1 MISATLCHLIGSPLA
16 RYEPGV
22 ELLQVELG
30 EVAVPEQRRRQAEPV
45 GVEVETLGHL
55 QGEEEEG
62 NLLWAQVTSSMSIC
76 WVSTVN
82 FRVSFIFLALKYL
95 GGSKMQY
102 SELSPI
108 TPW

>member
-1 MISATLCHLIGSPLA
+1 MISATEGHLVRGPLA
-16 RYEPGV
+16 GYEPGV

-30 EVAVPEQRRRQAEPV
+30 EAAVPEQRGRQAEPV
-45 GVEVETLGHL
+45 GVQVETLGHL
-55 QGEEEEG
+55 QGGEEEDLVWG
-62 NLLWAQVTSSMSIC
+62 IFTSSMSIC
-76 WVSTVN
+76 CVSTVN

-95 GGSKMQY
+95 GGSKIQY